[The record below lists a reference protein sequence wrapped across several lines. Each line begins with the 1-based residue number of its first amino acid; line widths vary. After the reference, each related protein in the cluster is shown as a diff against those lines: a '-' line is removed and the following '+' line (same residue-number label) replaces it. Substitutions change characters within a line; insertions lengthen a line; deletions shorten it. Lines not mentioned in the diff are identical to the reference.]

1 MEVHFQFNGKE
12 YADSIIRNYLTSK
25 KFKRDLIAKFIIY
38 VALVLL
44 FALRIR
50 YRTIRYA
57 IFIAGFIGLFF
68 VRKSIISDFKK
79 DLYKSYKLKNDDV
92 RVMNIKLEENFLTVG
107 EVMEERKYS
116 YEAVKEAYVIG
127 EYLYIRFIKDNIAF
141 VHSRAFKDA
150 DSTKAFV
157 NQLETK
163 ANIKVYRK
171 NNVTIKL

>member
-12 YADSIIRNYLTSK
+12 YADSIIRNHLTSK
-25 KFKRDLIAKFIIY
+25 KFNRNLIIKFIIY

-50 YRTIRYA
+50 YRSIRYLVY
-57 IFIAGFIGLFF
+57 IAGFIGLFF
-68 VRKSIISDFKK
+68 IRKITINNFKK
-79 DLYKSYKLKNDDV
+79 ELYKSFAIRNDDV
-92 RVMNIKLEENFLTVG
+92 RVMNIKLEENALTVS

-116 YEAVKEAYVIG
+116 YDAVKEAYVIG
-127 EYLYIRFIKDNIAF
+127 EYLYIRFIKDNITF
-141 VHSRAFKDA
+141 IHSRAFKDA

-157 NQLETK
+157 NQLESK

-171 NNVTIKL
+171 KNIIVK